1 MKLQLSLL
9 TLTTASAATLRSAPT
24 ANDANVER
32 DLQTTLYY
40 PKFTGD
46 WATGYCSTHNY
57 GSGQSYTSE
66 LACCK
71 GSFAGQT
78 SGFCFSKLAS
88 PPTSSPTGSDG
99 LDVWYPD
106 YDQDWTDATCINEG
120 PIPNGRPTYDT
131 MLACCKAAYSGQSS
145 GACLQALPTPPT
157 SSPTGADGLD
167 VWYADYDQDWADA
180 TCINEG
186 PVPNG
191 RPVYDTMLACC
202 KAAYSGQSSGA
213 CLQAL
218 PTPPTSSPTGADGLD
233 VWYADY
239 DQDWTNGVCIN
250 EGPVPNGR
258 PVYDSMLACCKGAY
272 SGQLSGACI
281 QALPTPPT
289 SSPTSLSNLPFF
301 PVWSGWE
308 SGHCDND
315 PSKMTTGN
323 AYTFDT
329 QAECC
334 DKFFPNQATGACM
347 AFDPTYGTKSPT
359 GAPIQ

>member
-1 MKLQLSLL
+1 M
-9 TLTTASAATLRSAPT
+9 
-24 ANDANVER
+24 
-32 DLQTTLYY
+32 
-40 PKFTGD
+40 
-46 WATGYCSTHNY
+46 
-57 GSGQSYTSE
+57 

-71 GSFAGQT
+71 G
-78 SGFCFSKLAS
+78 
-88 PPTSSPTGSDG
+88 
-99 LDVWYPD
+99 
-106 YDQDWTDATCINEG
+106 
-120 PIPNGRPTYDT
+120 
-131 MLACCKAAYSGQSS
+131 AYSGQSS
-145 GACLQALPTPPT
+145 GACLQALPSPPT

-218 PTPPTSSPTGADGLD
+218 PSPPTSSPTGADGLDVWYADYDQDWTNGVCINEGPVPNGRPIYDTMLACCKGAYSGQSSGACLQALPSPPTSSPTGADGLD

-281 QALPTPPT
+281 QALPSPPT

>member
-145 GACLQALPTPPT
+145 GACLQALPSPP
-157 SSPTGADGLD
+157 S
-167 VWYADYDQDWADA
+167 
-180 TCINEG
+180 
-186 PVPNG
+186 
-191 RPVYDTMLACC
+191 
-202 KAAYSGQSSGA
+202 
-213 CLQAL
+213 
-218 PTPPTSSPTGADGLD
+218 SSPTGADGLD